1 MHSRVRKTCFFLGR
15 VTSQWRYER
24 REELKEEGERSE
36 KSKREEKA
44 AEQTGKVGR
53 GRNRKRSRGKVIGGS
68 ASGSLRVREILYM
81 YVYIRGS
88 DL

>member
-1 MHSRVRKTCFFLGR
+1 M
-15 VTSQWRYER
+15 
-24 REELKEEGERSE
+24 KEEGERSE

-53 GRNRKRSRGKVIGGS
+53 GRHRKRSRGEVIGGS

-81 YVYIRGS
+81 YVYTHGS

>member
-1 MHSRVRKTCFFLGR
+1 M
-15 VTSQWRYER
+15 
-24 REELKEEGERSE
+24 KEEGERSA

-53 GRNRKRSRGKVIGGS
+53 GRNRKRSRGKVICGS
-68 ASGSLRVREILYM
+68 ASGSLRAREILYM